1 MSKGLN
7 ISIKGLDETL
17 AKLDIKKFEKVIE
30 SEIHTFGLNVEQDA
44 KQLCPVDEGHLK
56 GSVFQEPKRLGV
68 EVGVRA
74 NYAAYVEFGTR
85 KFATAY
91 VSTLPSD
98 WQAYASQFKG
108 KGGGSMD
115 EFIQSIMAWVLRKGI
130 GGGRTTGGNLSR
142 SRSSDDAMQQAA
154 YNIALYI
161 LRNGIKAQ
169 PFLYPAFEE
178 NRIILIKNLKEL
190 LNA

>member
-1 MSKGLN
+1 MANFKMDAVGFD
-7 ISIKGLDETL
+7 KVL
-17 AKLDIKKFEKVIE
+17 AKLNVKKFEQVVE
-30 SEIHTFGLNVEQDA
+30 GEIHTFGLNVEQDA
-44 KQLCPVDEGHLK
+44 KQLCPVDEGYLK
-56 GSVFQEPKRLGV
+56 GSVFQDPKTLGV

-169 PFLYPAFEE
+169 PFFYPAFEK
-178 NRIILIKNLKEL
+178 NKIKLIKRLNNL
-190 LNA
+190 